1 MELTAQDKE
10 QIRFKNGKWAKKKQ
24 SESNYHEPKNSKVG
38 KHQDIQDKIKN
49 NDTNVKNLHK
59 FIFF

>member
-1 MELTAQDKE
+1 MELTTQDNE
-10 QIRFKNGKWAKKKQ
+10 QIRFKNGKWSKKKQ
-24 SESNYHEPKNSKVG
+24 SESNNHELKNSKEG